1 MPRANRHYV
10 TGHIWHLTH
19 RCHERQFLL
28 RFRHDRK
35 RWLYWLSEARR
46 RHRLRVL
53 NYIVTCNHIHLLVM
67 DQGAGEIARSMQLI
81 AGRTA
86 QEFNRRKGRRGAY
99 WEDRYHATAVS
110 TDHHLV
116 ACMRYIDLNM
126 VRAGAVRH
134 PDQWVD
140 SGFHAIQHPRQR
152 YGTIDLPVVIELLG
166 CRDLAALQ
174 AILREQVDAALR
186 TGDMQR
192 EAMWSESVAIGS
204 EGFVEAFKATLDRRA
219 GKRRVVTAECGG
231 GTFHALREEPDLGYP
246 AI

>member
-19 RCHERQFLL
+19 RCHGRQFLL
-28 RFRHDRK
+28 RFRHDRN
-35 RWLYWLSEARR
+35 RWLYWLSQARR

-67 DQGAGEIARSMQLI
+67 DQGNGEIARSMQLI

-86 QEFNRRKGRRGAY
+86 QEYNKRKGRRGAY

-110 TDHHLV
+110 TDHHLI

-126 VRAGAVRH
+126 VRAGVVRH
-134 PDQWVD
+134 PDQWQE

-152 YGTIDLPVVIELLG
+152 YGTIDLPVVVDLLG
-166 CRDLAALQ
+166 CPSVSALQ
-174 AILREQVDAALR
+174 VMLRKQVESVLR
-186 TGDMQR
+186 AGTMRR
-192 EAMWSESVAIGS
+192 EAIWSESVAIGS
-204 EGFVEAFKATLDRRA
+204 KGFVEAFKGSLDRRS
-219 GKRRVVTAECGG
+219 GKRFVVTAECGDM
-231 GTFHALREEPDLGYP
+231 TLHALREAPEVVYG
-246 AI
+246 AK